1 MAKDFPQ
8 IRIVARQFGMAEP
21 AKAQAAA
28 ENFLSAHPDLDGIFA
43 SNESGSAGA
52 SQALKAHPGKVKLVG
67 FDSSPMLIDQLKAG
81 VIDALV
87 IQDPFRMG
95 ETAVDQAVKAIQKQN
110 VRKDLFLSPR
120 LVDLSNLND
129 PVVQAQI
136 KPDLERYL
144 TGS

>member
-1 MAKDFPQ
+1 MANPA
-8 IRIVARQFGMAEP
+8 VARSVT
-21 AKAQAAA
+21 
-28 ENFLSAHPDLDGIFA
+28 ENMLTAHPDLDGIFA

-52 SQALKAHPGKVKLVG
+52 SQALKNYAGKVKLVG

-81 VIDALV
+81 VIDSLV

-95 ETAVDQAVKAIQKQN
+95 ETAVDQAVKAIGNQD
-110 VRKDLFLSPR
+110 VRKDLFLPPR

-129 PVVQAQI
+129 PAVQAQI

-144 TGS
+144 KGS